1 MWFKE
6 LVRSKKML
14 KIRNYNLPGNGG
26 KSTGKPIWIEKKQTS
41 ENENA
46 MSVDLDI
53 QHQLATTGLTS

>member
-1 MWFKE
+1 
-6 LVRSKKML
+6 ML

-26 KSTGKPIWIEKKQTS
+26 RSTGKPIWIEKKQTS